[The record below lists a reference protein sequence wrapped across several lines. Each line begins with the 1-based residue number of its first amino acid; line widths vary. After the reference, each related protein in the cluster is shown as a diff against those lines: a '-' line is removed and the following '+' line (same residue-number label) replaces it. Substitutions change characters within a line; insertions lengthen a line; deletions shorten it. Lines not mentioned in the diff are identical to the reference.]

1 MLAMLLRSLMSLLFV
16 EEDNKFTN
24 FIYFV
29 TEPFIAP
36 VRALLVKFNILQDTP
51 IDFAFIITVFII
63 SLVSLF
69 I

>member
-29 TEPFIAP
+29 TEPFITP
-36 VRALLVKFNILQDTP
+36 VRAVFAKFNILQDTP